1 MENKKVNIE
10 ADMKELV
17 DIVTKISN
25 PSINLN
31 DSLELYEKAKVL
43 IKEME
48 EYLNNAKKALN
59 DDK

>member
-1 MENKKVNIE
+1 MENKKINIE
-10 ADMKELV
+10 SDMKEL
-17 DIVTKISN
+17 DEIVTKISN

-31 DSLELYEKAKVL
+31 DSLELYDKAKIL

>member
-10 ADMKELV
+10 ADMKELD

-48 EYLNNAKKALN
+48 EYLNNAKKL
-59 DDK
+59 

>member
-10 ADMKELV
+10 ADMKELD
-17 DIVTKISN
+17 DIVTKIIN

>member
-1 MENKKVNIE
+1 MENKKINIE
-10 ADMKELV
+10 SDMKEL
-17 DIVTKISN
+17 DEIVTKISN
-25 PSINLN
+25 PSVNLN
-31 DSLELYEKAKVL
+31 DSLELYEKAKIL

>member
-10 ADMKELV
+10 ADMKELD

-31 DSLELYEKAKVL
+31 DSLKLYEKAKVL

>member
-10 ADMKELV
+10 ADMKELD

>member
-10 ADMKELV
+10 ADMKELD

-31 DSLELYEKAKVL
+31 DSVELYEKAKVL

-48 EYLNNAKKALN
+48 EYLNNAKKSLN

>member
-1 MENKKVNIE
+1 MENKKIDIE
-10 ADMKELV
+10 SDMKEL
-17 DIVTKISN
+17 DEIVAKISN

-48 EYLNNAKKALN
+48 EYLNNAKKDLN
-59 DDK
+59 DEN

>member
-1 MENKKVNIE
+1 MKNKKINIE
-10 ADMKELV
+10 SDMKEL
-17 DIVTKISN
+17 DEIVSKISN

-31 DSLELYEKAKVL
+31 DSLELYEKAKIL

>member
-10 ADMKELV
+10 DDMKELD

-48 EYLNNAKKALN
+48 EYLNNAKKSLN

>member
-10 ADMKELV
+10 ADMKELD

-48 EYLNNAKKALN
+48 EYLNNAKKSLN

>member
-1 MENKKVNIE
+1 MENKKINIE
-10 ADMKELV
+10 SDMKEL
-17 DIVTKISN
+17 DEIVSKISN

-31 DSLELYEKAKVL
+31 DSLELYEKAKIL

>member
-1 MENKKVNIE
+1 MENKKINIE
-10 ADMKELV
+10 SDMKEL
-17 DIVTKISN
+17 DEIVTKISN

-31 DSLELYEKAKVL
+31 DSLELYEKAKIL

>member
-1 MENKKVNIE
+1 MENKKINIE
-10 ADMKELV
+10 SDMKEL
-17 DIVTKISN
+17 DKIVTKISN

-31 DSLELYEKAKVL
+31 DSLELYEKAKIL